1 MKQCPVCKNTYTDDS
16 LQFCLADGAALFSPS
31 IASEVTQQFP
41 GGTSPIRVNIGQE
54 TSPTVVRPTVL
65 PTTPEPIKKRGNGI
79 VIGLLAAILIL
90 VIFGSA
96 GVIGWLL
103 LKDQGKDDVAINTS
117 RTPADTNSLTKTP
130 TPEDTENLKE
140 KIANLERQIKEQN
153 KKTNNVP
160 TINNPLTNT
169 APPTSNKV
177 TARVNSPNDGFLAL
191 RTEPS
196 AETGE
201 RILQIPHGATVTVQG
216 CLPKGP
222 GKKARWCRVDYNG
235 NVGWAYDGFLI
246 Y

>member
-41 GGTSPIRVNIGQE
+41 GDTNPIRVNIGQE

-65 PTTPEPIKKRGNGI
+65 PPPEPVKKRGSGI
-79 VIGLLAAILIL
+79 IIGLLVTILIL
-90 VIFGSA
+90 VILGSA

-103 LKDQGKDDVAINTS
+103 LKDQGKDVVINTKP
-117 RTPADTNSLTKTP
+117 TPVNTNSLTKTP
-130 TPEDTENLKE
+130 TPADTENLKE
-140 KIANLERQIKEQN
+140 KIANLEKQIKEQN
-153 KKTNNVP
+153 KKNTTVP
-160 TINNPLTNT
+160 TIDNPMTNT
-169 APPTSNKV
+169 APSTSNKV

-216 CLPKGP
+216 CLPKAP

>member
-41 GGTSPIRVNIGQE
+41 GDTNPIRVNIGQE

-65 PTTPEPIKKRGNGI
+65 PPPEPVKKRGSGI
-79 VIGLLAAILIL
+79 IIGLLVTILIL
-90 VIFGSA
+90 VILGSA

-103 LKDQGKDDVAINTS
+103 LKDQGKDVVINTKP
-117 RTPADTNSLTKTP
+117 TPANTNSLTKTP
-130 TPEDTENLKE
+130 TPADTENLKE
-140 KIANLERQIKEQN
+140 KIANLEKQIKEQN
-153 KKTNNVP
+153 KKNTTVP
-160 TINNPLTNT
+160 TIDNPMTNT
-169 APPTSNKV
+169 APSTSNKV

-216 CLPKGP
+216 CLPKAP